1 MGVTKR
7 NIGASSNSYAVSRI
21 VDTNF
26 NNSIIHFTETHRKTS
41 NFDLC
46 LLNFISTCHSCFIR
60 KIIYHLKRN
69 WPRFSLPKFCRSSI
83 YVITIAKFSN
93 SPMQNVFNFPQWTSM
108 DCCKVNNNLSTNL
121 PNMLN
126 EFTKY
131 LIRWAF
137 LVNTE
142 QQRMKYKMPWETQ
155 TRHKISLNKQNVNGY
170 RL

>member
-7 NIGASSNSYAVSRI
+7 SIGASSKLLCCLTNCG
-21 VDTNF
+21 TNF

-41 NFDLC
+41 NFDMR
-46 LLNFISTCHSCFIR
+46 LLNFISTCHSCFIQ

-69 WPRFSLPKFCRSSI
+69 WPRFSLLKFCRSSI

-93 SPMQNVFNFPQWTSM
+93 SPIQNVFNFPQGISM
-108 DCCKVNNNLSTNL
+108 DFCKVNNNLSTNL
-121 PNMLN
+121 PNLLN

-137 LVNTE
+137 LANTE
-142 QQRMKYKMPWETQ
+142 Q
-155 TRHKISLNKQNVNGY
+155 
-170 RL
+170 